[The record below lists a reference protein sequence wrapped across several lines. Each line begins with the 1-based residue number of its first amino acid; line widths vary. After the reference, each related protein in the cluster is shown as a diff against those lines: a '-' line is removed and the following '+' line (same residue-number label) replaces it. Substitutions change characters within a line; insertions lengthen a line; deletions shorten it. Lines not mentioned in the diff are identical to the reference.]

1 MQSFTP
7 LFSSKPTRYRA
18 VVLTSF
24 RRVAILLGS
33 CLFVPALLG
42 VASAQTV
49 QQPVARLIT
58 SSDDTFT
65 KPPRARFSVNA
76 NAPGSVEAEA
86 VSTANSISI
95 DQAFES
101 ERRAFH
107 LTNEAR
113 VKNGL
118 APLAWD
124 SGLCRMARIHSES
137 MARRKFF
144 SHETPE
150 GLGLKQRARSAGI
163 MHFKVL
169 GENIAYNQG
178 FEDPGAFAVERWL
191 TSSQHRANILSQ
203 EFRASAV
210 GTFVAADGR
219 VYLTQVFIWR

>member
-1 MQSFTP
+1 MRSLRP
-7 LFSSKPTRYRA
+7 LF
-18 VVLTSF
+18 TSITH
-24 RRVAILLGS
+24 RTAILLGS
-33 CLFVPALLG
+33 CLLLPALLG

-49 QQPVARLIT
+49 QQQPVARLIT
-58 SSDDTFT
+58 GSDDTST
-65 KPPRARFSVNA
+65 KPARARFSVNA
-76 NAPGSVEAEA
+76 NTPASVEAE
-86 VSTANSISI
+86 VVNTAGSISI
-95 DQAFES
+95 DQAFEN
-101 ERRAFH
+101 ERRAFN

-124 SGLCRMARIHSES
+124 SELCRMARIHSEN
-137 MARRKFF
+137 MARRNFF
-144 SHETPE
+144 SHQTPE

-163 MHFKVL
+163 LHFKVL

-210 GTFVAADGR
+210 GTFVAEDGR